1 MYLPSWEPSPRFSVG
16 LAPRKEQGWGPL
28 RLWSSHRGDVMD
40 ILKVLG
46 EFSPPQ
52 CSQTTCWFTGWRY
65 FFGWGNTPSPI
76 WRILSQ
82 NPKFQW
88 IITVTGGS
96 HHSTNQHRSWF
107 METGW
112 ILIAPPQLQLRCFTE
127 SFSITRYL
135 VLSFDWVHSRV
146 AVFSVYKKGGLQHG
160 RIRKASSGWGW
171 RWIIMIVLTLERK
184 LFNTTSENMAN
195 IFHRWIVEIVYP
207 DP

>member
-1 MYLPSWEPSPRFSVG
+1 MLKPIHIYPVSVMSLPSWEPSPRFSVG

-46 EFSPPQ
+46 EFSLPQ

-88 IITVTGGS
+88 IITVTGGPITQPTS
-96 HHSTNQHRSWF
+96 IVHGSWKLDGFWLLLRSCNWGVSQKAF
-107 METGW
+107 PLPG
-112 ILIAPPQLQLRCFTE
+112 ILFCHLIGFTH
-127 SFSITRYL
+127 
-135 VLSFDWVHSRV
+135 V
-146 AVFSVYKKGGLQHG
+146 
-160 RIRKASSGWGW
+160 
-171 RWIIMIVLTLERK
+171 
-184 LFNTTSENMAN
+184 
-195 IFHRWIVEIVYP
+195 
-207 DP
+207 